1 MPLNELFTR
10 LADFN
15 EDNNKVS
22 QAKRTGDT
30 SKLTT
35 TQRDQLRQPGTNAV
49 LNGKEVKWGG
59 QNYGWQSPESFKKL
73 EQGPEFRAGHI
84 AHTRINT
91 DVNSAISSLL
101 TPVVKAIGEDNIK
114 TAVDTVS
121 TVHETALKYVPQYKQ
136 TATALKIGLNNLEK
150 VNESVSKATNVSPL
164 ITGEIL
170 TEAATLGG
178 GKALKIGN
186 KVVNT
191 GLDALTASGRAAIN
205 APRPPKRFGGHRS
218 IPKGEVGAV
227 TAKNPEILN
236 LVGVKH
242 GDDIVSREQA
252 KHLTRRALEVQERVD
267 KLPVM
272 RDQLNEMIE
281 SGADLTK
288 IKRFRATIDDTKA
301 MLHRKRSNVSVP
313 TKEDPLWYQT
323 TAGKAAKRQE
333 EIARSLKAGEYL
345 EAHHL
350 FPKVVSSAFFDRMDW
365 MINKGL
371 AEADDLV
378 LMNEIAIKLGRKP
391 GDYKSGMLNITR
403 KPHNELHTVMDLV
416 KDEFNEAEWAAKVGK
431 TKTVDDLLVLW
442 RDTIN
447 DNIIPNAK
455 HAESI
460 DKLDDVVK
468 SVSPQFTG
476 EAKVTKESLKGLTIK

>member
-59 QNYGWQSPESFKKL
+59 QNYGWQSPASFKKL

-84 AHTRINT
+84 AHTRINA

-150 VNESVSKATNVSPL
+150 FNESVSKATNVSPL

-191 GLDALTASGRAAIN
+191 GLDALTAGGRAAKN
-205 APRPPKRFGGHRS
+205 APPLPKRFGGYRS
-218 IPKGEVGAV
+218 TPKGEVGAV
-227 TAKNPEILN
+227 TINNSNVLKTTGRKLGEDIIKNDPDLA
-236 LVGVKH
+236 L
-242 GDDIVSREQA
+242 
-252 KHLTRRALEVQERVD
+252 HLTKRSERLQQLENKLTQNSALKEIYE
-267 KLPVM
+267 
-272 RDQLNEMIE
+272 E
-281 SGADLTK
+281 SGDKAALKQVKAK
-288 IKRFRATIDDTKA
+288 IKKTRP
-301 MLHRKRSNVSVP
+301 LLYSERSNVKPFTDDDFQLYGANNLKTDRDKLHWAARRVESGEKITEHIHKHHLV
-313 TKEDPLWYQT
+313 TKGGTNAAFEKMEDFVKQ
-323 TAGKAAKRQE
+323 GKAD
-333 EIARSLKAGEYL
+333 
-345 EAHHL
+345 
-350 FPKVVSSAFFDRMDW
+350 P
-365 MINKGL
+365 
-371 AEADDLV
+371 DDLV
-378 LMNEIAIKLGRKP
+378 VMFEYAEKKGAAP
-391 GDYKSGMLNITR
+391 GDRLSNNAYIQDT
-403 KPHNELHTVMDLV
+403 PHSELHQQVLIPAG
-416 KDEFNEAEWAAKVGK
+416 DEFKQEQWKKILNEVK
-431 TKTVDDLLVLW
+431 TPEDLMTWWVDQVDNNYVPNKNTGLIWQELDDL
-442 RDTIN
+442 I
-447 DNIIPNAK
+447 K
-455 HAESI
+455 HVRS
-460 DKLDDVVK
+460 
-468 SVSPQFTG
+468 S
-476 EAKVTKESLKGLTIK
+476 